1 MNDTRDDVAAG
12 LRAWARGALNL
23 MAAVEFLLETG
34 ATLSPHLV
42 RPTGYEGK
50 YYRLDVFHDEVDDA
64 EWAERIA
71 GMSGGQV
78 ATWTLVRSLCDG
90 ELSVTFWRLDVEHKL
105 AFVAALGAGLE
116 QERAAVVALEQ
127 RVQDLFGANE

>member
-12 LRAWARGALNL
+12 LRGWARGALHL

-34 ATLSPHLV
+34 TTLSPHLV
-42 RPTGYEGK
+42 KPTGYERK
-50 YYRLDVFHDEVDDA
+50 YYLDVFHDEVDDA
-64 EWAERIA
+64 EWADRIA
-71 GMSGGQV
+71 GMSGGQK

-90 ELSVTFWRLDVEHKL
+90 ELSDTFWRLDVERKL

-116 QERAAVVALEQ
+116 QERAAVVAFEQ